1 MHNRGVASLR
11 HGQRVTFGQCGAVPG
26 LSSNLNASTRQQTHT
41 VRQTLINGFSQ
52 RFRKPNTVDMLF
64 WDMILGV

>member
-11 HGQRVTFGQCGAVPG
+11 HDQRVTFGQCGAVPA
-26 LSSNLNASTRQQTHT
+26 LSSNLNESTRQQTHT

-52 RFRKPNTVDMLF
+52 RCRKPNAVNMLF
-64 WDMILGV
+64 WV